1 MFQSERQ
8 VPKSGLETPNGS
20 CLVEIGRWPEFEHL
34 GVVHVANDGAKMG
47 NMKGLAR
54 RWPLIVA
61 AGWALLWLG
70 ISYVYHIN
78 EPAGIRG
85 IANPPALTLYQRNS
99 LLVVYSMIA
108 VILAFFI
115 AAIDVEVRQRRHSR
129 RRGRLSVVAGSLLV
143 VFSLFGFVWGLV
155 SVGVVGLLIL
165 VASRPATTSP
175 TRVTT

>member
-1 MFQSERQ
+1 
-8 VPKSGLETPNGS
+8 
-20 CLVEIGRWPEFEHL
+20 
-34 GVVHVANDGAKMG
+34 MG

-70 ISYVYHIN
+70 ISYAYHIN
-78 EPAGIRG
+78 EPAGTRG

-115 AAIDVEVRQRRHSR
+115 VAIDVEVR
-129 RRGRLSVVAGSLLV
+129 
-143 VFSLFGFVWGLV
+143 
-155 SVGVVGLLIL
+155 
-165 VASRPATTSP
+165 
-175 TRVTT
+175 

>member
-1 MFQSERQ
+1 MFKRERRVPRSGSES
-8 VPKSGLETPNGS
+8 PISS
-20 CLVEIGRWPEFEHL
+20 WLVTIGRRIQLGRL
-34 GVVHVANDGAKMG
+34 GVVRGANSGATMG
-47 NMKGLAR
+47 NMKDLAR

-70 ISYVYHIN
+70 ISYAYHIN

-115 AAIDVEVRQRRHSR
+115 VAIDVEVR
-129 RRGRLSVVAGSLLV
+129 
-143 VFSLFGFVWGLV
+143 
-155 SVGVVGLLIL
+155 
-165 VASRPATTSP
+165 
-175 TRVTT
+175 